1 MNGSHK
7 PKQGDTKTR
16 ILDAA
21 EKLFAQKGFKDTSIH
36 RLARE
41 ARVNQAAIN
50 YHFGSKGALVE
61 QVIERRLSVIG
72 QRRMQNLQSIK
83 DAADRRRGRPD
94 CHELLQA
101 YIEPAFALTETTQGK
116 RYFLV
121 IVGRA
126 LAEPDDVIRNIFIR
140 QFEPAFL
147 LLAELMQNAL
157 PDLSGAVLHWR
168 LHFAIGALAHGMR
181 LCGSQWPDGAFM
193 PHARD
198 AETVVALLVQF
209 LASGMAAPEDGGMG
223 RLTA

>member
-1 MNGSHK
+1 MGGSHK
-7 PKQGDTKTR
+7 PKRTDTKAR

-21 EKLFAQKGFKDTSIH
+21 EKLFAENGFKETSVN

-72 QRRMQNLQSIK
+72 HRRMENLQSVK
-83 DAADRRRGRPD
+83 DTADRQGRRPD
-94 CHELLQA
+94 CHELLRA
-101 YIEPAFALTETTQGK
+101 YIEPAFALTEATQGQ

-126 LAEPDDVIRNIFIR
+126 LAEPDDAIRNIFIR

-147 LLAELMQNAL
+147 LLAELMQKAL
-157 PDLSGAVLHWR
+157 PDLAEAVLRWR
-168 LHFAIGALAHGMR
+168 LHFAIGALAHVMR
-181 LCGSQWPDGAFM
+181 LCGSPWPNGALL
-193 PHARD
+193 PHGRD
-198 AETVVALLVQF
+198 AETAVTLLVQF
-209 LASGMAAPEDGGMG
+209 LASGMTAPDDGGMG
-223 RLTA
+223 LLTA